1 MTSKLFNFS
10 AVTAAV
16 FLLANSLIPNTSY
29 CQYPGWQQKVNYEID
44 VTLDTSLHQYSG
56 EMKVRYYNN
65 SPENLNKVFWY
76 AFFNAFQ
83 PESMMDVRSRNIS
96 DPDSRVGDRIFSL
109 PEDEWG
115 WIKDVELSMNGE
127 PCVVTIEETI
137 IVAELPT
144 SISSGNYADFNM
156 TWKAQVP
163 RQIRRS
169 GWMNKEGIEYSMTQW
184 YPKLCEYDHEGW
196 HSHPYVGRE
205 FHGVWGDYDVSIHL
219 PSGYFV
225 AGTGQIHG
233 SLEDAVNS
241 GNWHFSAS
249 NVIDFAW
256 VADPDFI
263 SESIAVDNKLTM
275 NFVHTPNDEYDK
287 PWKEMP
293 RFAVQA
299 MRFFNDFVGRYPYP
313 QYTVAQG
320 GDGGMEYPMMTLV
333 RGNRSLPSLVGVTVH
348 EMAHSWFQA
357 VVATNEALYEWMDEG
372 FTSWIESECMAEIM
386 PEEMTTPRAG
396 GAHARSYYGY
406 IKQAISGNE
415 EALSTHADHYTTN
428 RAYGVAAYGKGE
440 VLLEQL
446 GAIIG
451 SEVRNEGLKE
461 YFNVWSFKHPG
472 PMDFKRIM
480 ELTSGIEL
488 DWYFDYFVNTTHTID
503 YSIKEVATSG
513 DLSRVTLERVGVMP
527 MPQDLKVTYKD
538 GSTIEYHIP
547 LVIMRGNR
555 PLSESEILLEDWP
568 WTNPLYTLEV
578 PTKGKRI
585 VSIELDSN
593 LLQADVNRDNNLVEF
608 KGIRKV
614 NFIRD

>member
-1 MTSKLFNFS
+1 MKSNIFTFS
-10 AVTAAV
+10 AVTSAI
-16 FLLANSLIPNTSY
+16 LLLSSSFITNTYY
-29 CQYPGWQQKVNYEID
+29 CQYPGWQQKVSYEID

-56 EMKVRYYNN
+56 DMNVRYFNN
-65 SPENLNKVFWY
+65 SPDELNKVFWY

-83 PESMMDVRSRNIS
+83 PGSMMDVRSRNIS

-109 PEDEWG
+109 PAEEWG
-115 WIKDVELSMNGE
+115 WIKDVELTMNGE
-127 PCVVTIEETI
+127 PCKVTIEETI
-137 IVAELPT
+137 IVAELPA
-144 SISSGNYADFNM
+144 SILPGNHADFSM

-196 HSHPYVGRE
+196 HSHPYIGRE
-205 FHGVWGDYDVSIHL
+205 FHGIWGDYDVSIHL
-219 PSGYFV
+219 PSGYLV
-225 AGTGQIHG
+225 AGTGQISG
-233 SLEDAVNS
+233 TIEDAVNS
-241 GNWHFSAS
+241 GDWHFSAS

-256 VADPDFI
+256 VADPDFVT
-263 SESIAVDNKLTM
+263 ESIAVDKKLTM

-287 PWKEMP
+287 PWTEIP

-372 FTSWIESECMAEIM
+372 FTSWIESECMAVIL
-386 PEEMTTPRAG
+386 PEEMSTPRAG
-396 GAHARSYYGY
+396 GAHAYSYRGY
-406 IKQAISGNE
+406 INQALSGNE

-428 RAYGVAAYGKGE
+428 RAYGIAAYAKGE

-451 SEVRNEGLKE
+451 SEVRNEAVKE
-461 YFNVWSFKHPG
+461 YFNEWSFKHPG
-472 PMDFKRIM
+472 PIDFKRVM
-480 ELTSGIEL
+480 EKASGIEL

-503 YSIKEVATSG
+503 YSIQEVTTTR
-513 DLSRVTLERVGVMP
+513 DLASVTLKRVGVMP
-527 MPQDLKVTYKD
+527 MPQDLTVTYKD
-538 GSTIEYHIP
+538 GSTMEYHIP

-555 PLSESEILLEDWP
+555 PLSENEILSKDWP
-568 WTNPLYTLEV
+568 WTNPLYTIEIS
-578 PTKGKRI
+578 TNGKRI
-585 VSIELDSN
+585 SKIELDSN
-593 LLQADVNRDNNLVEF
+593 LLQADVDRENNIVEF
-608 KGIRKV
+608 KSIGKV
-614 NFIRD
+614 NFIRE